1 MNTIRIFLIIL
12 ISSVGLRAQQ
22 AALTLEQCYEL
33 ARANYPTINQ
43 LNLLD
48 QANQLQIRNL
58 NKNYLPTLELNAQ
71 ATWQSD
77 VTELPIEVPVPGFE
91 VPTISNDQYK
101 ATVELRQI
109 LWDGGVTARSKEVQ
123 NAANQVEKQRTEVDL
138 YGLRNRVNQAYFSI
152 LLADEQSRL
161 NQILQ
166 ENLQARIQKMQ
177 AAVANGAATRADLN
191 TLRAELLK
199 AEQQEIE
206 IRANRRSAL
215 DVLSLLLQK
224 ELNENTQF
232 TKPQLQQVNEN
243 PEITRPELTLF
254 QSQNQLLAAQ
264 SDLLP
269 ARNMP
274 RLSAFATGGYGRPG
288 LNFLSNDFEFYA
300 IAGLGVKW
308 NFSELYNGK
317 QSNDRQLLTI
327 QQQQVDLQKQAFLLN
342 TNTQLRQLSNEITKL
357 QDFLEKDRQQIELRE
372 SIRQTAEAQLDNGII
387 TPADYLTEL
396 NNENQAKLNLAIH
409 ELQLLLARAN
419 YKVSSGQ

>member
-1 MNTIRIFLIIL
+1 MNTIRIFLILL

-22 AALTLEQCYEL
+22 AALTLEQCYEW

-43 LNLLD
+43 LRLLD
-48 QANQLQIRNL
+48 QANQLQIKNL

-101 ATVELRQI
+101 ATLELRQT

-123 NAANQVEKQRTEVDL
+123 SAANQVEKQRAEVDL
-138 YGLRNRVNQAYFSI
+138 YSLRNRVNQAYFSI

-206 IRANRRSAL
+206 IRSNRRSAM
-215 DVLSLLLQK
+215 DVLSLLLNR

-232 TKPQLQQVNEN
+232 IKPQIQQVSEN

-254 QSQNQLLAAQ
+254 QSQNQLFTAQ

-269 ARNMP
+269 ARNLP

-300 IAGLGVKW
+300 IAGVGLKW

-317 QSNDRQLLTI
+317 QSNDRQLLII

>member
-1 MNTIRIFLIIL
+1 MNTIRIFLILL

-22 AALTLEQCYEL
+22 AALTLEQCYEW

-43 LNLLD
+43 LRLLD
-48 QANQLQIRNL
+48 QANQLQIKNL

-101 ATVELRQI
+101 ATLELRQT

-123 NAANQVEKQRTEVDL
+123 SAANQVEKQRAEVDL
-138 YGLRNRVNQAYFSI
+138 YSLRNRVNQAYFSI

-206 IRANRRSAL
+206 IRSNRRSAM
-215 DVLSLLLQK
+215 DVLSLLLNR

-232 TKPQLQQVNEN
+232 IKPQIQQVNEN

-254 QSQNQLLAAQ
+254 QSQNQLFTAQ

-269 ARNMP
+269 ARNLP

-300 IAGLGVKW
+300 IAGVGLKW

-317 QSNDRQLLTI
+317 QSNDRQLLII